1 MTADGRRLDADEA
14 ALWRHVARGVTPLS
28 RPPAAPD
35 DASQEGAPPDDAP
48 PDNARAPARPPRAEP
63 APPRPA
69 LVRPPA
75 PPLPALDPAAPA
87 GLDRRTARRLKR
99 GRIPVEAR
107 LDLHGKT
114 QDEAHAA
121 LGRFVRES
129 RMAGRRCVMVITGKG
144 SVASGQGGVLRRMT
158 PRWLAEPALRRHVVA
173 IATAPESAG
182 GRGALYVLLKRRAGP
197 EPS

>member
-1 MTADGRRLDADEA
+1 MTAGGAGGRRPDADET
-14 ALWRHVARGVTPLS
+14 ALWRHVARDVTPLS
-28 RPPAAPD
+28 RPPAAPED
-35 DASQEGAPPDDAP
+35 APSEDASPEGAPPEGG
-48 PDNARAPARPPRAEP
+48 RAPAHP
-63 APPRPA
+63 ARPA
-69 LVRPPA
+69 AATPRPA
-75 PPLPALDPAAPA
+75 PPLPALDPAVPA

-121 LGRFVRES
+121 LGRFVREC

-158 PRWLAEPALRRHVVA
+158 PRWLDEPALRRHVVA

>member
-1 MTADGRRLDADEA
+1 MATSGGRRRVVVTGMGVISPLGNDVGEMWER
-14 ALWRHVARGVTPLS
+14 ALAGESGITALTAIDPSGYPCRVAGQVH
-28 RPPAAPD
+28 D
-35 DASQEGAPPDDAP
+35 F
-48 PDNARAPARPPRAEP
+48 
-63 APPRPA
+63 
-69 LVRPPA
+69 
-75 PPLPALDPAAPA
+75 DPAHWM
-87 GLDRRTARRLKR
+87 DRRTARRLKR

-144 SVASGQGGVLRRMT
+144 SVASGRGGVLRRMT
-158 PRWLAEPALRRHVVA
+158 PRWLDGPALRRHVVA